1 MEWVDTTIMPTPG
14 AVGKLIMVLGEQN
27 NQGIIGVDIGGATT
41 DVFSNFEDTFT
52 RTVSANL
59 GMSYSICNVL
69 EEQVLTIFCA
79 GCPLVWSSPR
89 FQTGLQT
96 RW

>member
-1 MEWVDTTIMPTPG
+1 MNHVMAQAPGYGELMELVDTTIMPTPG

-27 NQGIIGVDIGGATT
+27 NQSIIGVDIGGATT

-59 GMSYSICNVL
+59 G
-69 EEQVLTIFCA
+69 
-79 GCPLVWSSPR
+79 
-89 FQTGLQT
+89 
-96 RW
+96 